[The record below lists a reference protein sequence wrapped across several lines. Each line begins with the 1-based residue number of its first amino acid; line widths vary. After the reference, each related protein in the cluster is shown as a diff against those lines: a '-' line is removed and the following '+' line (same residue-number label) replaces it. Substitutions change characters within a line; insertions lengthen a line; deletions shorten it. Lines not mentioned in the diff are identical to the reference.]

1 MLRYQNND
9 ATKSKHAI
17 IKSRVQFMS
26 GYGRE
31 SVIPPGPP
39 THKMLFSCRQTFR
52 CYLYSSIAQ
61 KVPLSPDLLP
71 MLVWHVD
78 HALT

>member
-1 MLRYQNND
+1 MPLLNQEYGP
-9 ATKSKHAI
+9 
-17 IKSRVQFMS
+17 RVDMV
-26 GYGRE
+26 E